1 MVAGAYLVGWMLFV
15 VVGAVCTILGSSQ
28 ELSACAGLA
37 PLLHVGQLQPC
48 IDEVLP
54 LATTEQGKQVRKA
67 ISTLKETRDSC
78 TASIDKATE
87 WGCKALSDLA
97 YEIFAQAL
105 ALLRAC
111 QSGPSGQC
119 DDRGRDAAA
128 AQLNVWQAT
137 ELRFLNTPAE
147 KLVANRLTA
156 LREEL
161 LLPLV
166 QGDRIGEGAEAVPPS
181 WHVACKAVDK
191 LKHWVS
197 GYIWRETH
205 WLWLQDSLLAGRV
218 VQTTWG
224 TAEEWLRFGVHDA
237 YADAP
242 LEGTP
247 PLYTFNER
255 LGMRW
260 EVLVSLLKELHQRR
274 GAWEQLL
281 VVEVG
286 VFAGHLSQFL
296 LRDCPFVRLLGVD
309 PYIGADGTFPGNF
322 SQTLDAD
329 VALYKAASVMEPY
342 GDRADLWTMTSEKA
356 AAQLEDGIVDAI
368 FIDGC
373 HLYECVK
380 SDFELWMPKMR
391 RGHEVLVAGHDF
403 SPQWPG
409 VVRAVHERRAGGH
422 EVNLATDWMWW
433 WFEQRP

>member
-1 MVAGAYLVGWMLFV
+1 MGRRAQPARWALFAA
-15 VVGAVCTILGSSQ
+15 VGASWAAPGSAQ
-28 ELSACAGLA
+28 GPSACTGLS

-54 LATTEQGKQVRKA
+54 AATAEQSKLMRKA
-67 ISTLKETRDSC
+67 VGTLAESRDAC

-87 WGCKALSDLA
+87 WGCKALSDLG

-105 ALLRAC
+105 TLLHICLTR
-111 QSGPSGQC
+111 PSGQC
-119 DDRGRDAAA
+119 DDQGRAAA
-128 AQLNVWQAT
+128 MAQLNVWQAT
-137 ELRFLNTPAE
+137 EIRFANTAAE
-147 KLVANRLTA
+147 KFVTGRLTA
-156 LREEL
+156 LREEV

-166 QGDRIGEGAEAVPPS
+166 QGDRLGEGAEALPPS
-181 WHVACKAVDK
+181 WQAATKAVDK

-205 WLWLQDSLLAGRV
+205 WLWLQDSLQAGRV

-237 YADAP
+237 HADSP
-242 LEGTP
+242 LDGAP

-260 EVLVSLLKELHQRR
+260 EILVALLKELHQRR
-274 GAWEQLL
+274 GAWEQLI

-286 VFAGHLSQFL
+286 VFAGHLSNFL
-296 LRDCPFVRLLGVD
+296 LRDCSFIRLLGVD

-322 SQTLDAD
+322 SETLDSN
-329 VALYKAASVMEPY
+329 VALYKAASVIEPY
-342 GDRADLWTMTSEKA
+342 GDRAELWPMTSEAA
-356 AAQLEDGIVDAI
+356 AAQVEDGVVDAI

-373 HLYECVK
+373 HLYDCVK

-409 VVRAVHERRAGGH
+409 VVRAVHERRAGGQ